1 MERSPACVAFPFV
14 FTNFYKEWFSNVR
27 GDLLAGIVVALA
39 LIPEAIA
46 FSIIAGVDP
55 KVGLYASFCIAV
67 LTAIFGGRPGMISA
81 ATAATALLMVTL
93 VKEHGLQ
100 YLLAATVLTGVL
112 QVIAGVARIGNVM
125 RFVSRSVITGFVNA
139 LAILIFLAQLPEF
152 KGAGV
157 LVYAM
162 VAAGL
167 AIIYLLPRVTK
178 AVPSPLV
185 AILVLTVVSVIWK
198 LDVRHVGDLGALPS
212 TLPLFLW
219 PDVPLTLGTL
229 WIVLPYSLG
238 IAAVGLLESL
248 MTAQIVDDLTDTP
261 SDKNRESTGQGIANF
276 VAGFFGGMAGCAMI
290 GQSVINIKS
299 GGRGRLSTFA
309 AGVFL
314 LLLLVVFNPWVKQ
327 IPMPALVA
335 VMIMVSIGTFSWA
348 SFRNLR
354 VHPKSTSLVMIA
366 TVVVVVW
373 THNLALGV
381 GVGVLLSALSFARK
395 VAQVI
400 RVQSELEVAAE
411 TRTYTV
417 QGQIFF
423 ASSPEF
429 LAAFDF
435 KEALA
440 TVRIDVS
447 QAHFWDLTSVG
458 ALDQVVLKFRR
469 EGAAVEIIGLNDAS
483 STIVDR
489 LGLHDKPGAL
499 ERLLDH

>member
-1 MERSPACVAFPFV
+1 MSF
-14 FTNFYKEWFSNVR
+14 NNLSKEWFSNIR

-46 FSIIAGVDP
+46 FSISAGVDP

-112 QVIAGVARIGNVM
+112 QVIAGALKVGTLM
-125 RFVSRSVITGFVNA
+125 RFVSRSVMTGFVNA
-139 LAILIFLAQLPEF
+139 LAILIFMAQLPEF
-152 KGAGV
+152 KGAG
-157 LVYAM
+157 LTVYGM
-162 VAAGL
+162 VAAAL
-167 AIIYLLPRVTK
+167 AIIYILPRFTK

-185 AILVLTVVSVIWK
+185 AIVVLTIVSMIWK
-198 LDVRHVGDLGALPS
+198 LDVRTVGDLGELPS
-212 TLPLFLW
+212 TIPMFLW
-219 PDVPLTLGTL
+219 PQVPLTLATL
-229 WIVLPYSLG
+229 WIVLPYSLA

-248 MTAQIVDDLTDTP
+248 MTAQIVDEMTDTP
-261 SDKNRESTGQGIANF
+261 SDKNRECTGQGIANF
-276 VAGFFGGMAGCAMI
+276 VSGFFGGMAGCAMI
-290 GQSVINIKS
+290 GQSVINVKS
-299 GGRGRLSTFA
+299 GGRGRLSSAT

-314 LLLLVVFNPWVKQ
+314 LVLLVALNPWVKQ

-335 VMIMVSIGTFSWA
+335 VMIMVSIGTFSWV
-348 SFRNLR
+348 SFKNLR

-366 TVVVVVW
+366 TVVTVVW
-373 THNLALGV
+373 THNLAMGV
-381 GVGVLLSALSFARK
+381 GIGVLLSALSFARK
-395 VAQVI
+395 VAQII
-400 RVQSELEVAAE
+400 RVRSELDAATE

-417 QGQIFF
+417 QGQVFF

-440 TVRIDVS
+440 KVRIDVS
-447 QAHFWDLTSVG
+447 HAHFWDLTAVG
-458 ALDQVVLKFRR
+458 ALDKVVLKFRR
-469 EGAAVEIIGLNDAS
+469 EGAEVEIVGLNEAS
-483 STIVDR
+483 TTIVDR
-489 LGLHDKPGAL
+489 LAIHDKPDAL
-499 ERLLDH
+499 ERMFEH